1 MVFIVLDSKSACTAI
16 VTCNSLPNITSKF
29 TFSYVHDNREHVG
42 SKALQDT
49 LTRLIMMKHTHMS
62 MSLYLRHKWKT
73 IAIRQLPV
81 FKDDGRSS
89 SPKIPTY

>member
-1 MVFIVLDSKSACTAI
+1 MRTAT

-29 TFSYVHDNREHVG
+29 TFSYVHGNREYVD

-62 MSLYLRHKWKT
+62 ISLYLRHKWKT
-73 IAIRQLPV
+73 FAIRQLPV

-89 SPKIPTY
+89 WPKIPTY